1 MATILISKMRHRKS
15 CRYILPITDYNTAT
29 QPSMSPTYS
38 VSEVDSKDICWIQ
51 NNFSFKNTHTYLLE
65 TTDGISVIMYLI
77 AAASNT
83 EEIPGSNVDLYP
95 KIIKYFLSIK
105 NITFPKYNS
114 FMKLQN
120 RDGFEGWKHMIQII
134 IVLNCACWLDNSK
147 YMYN

>member
-1 MATILISKMRHRKS
+1 
-15 CRYILPITDYNTAT
+15 
-29 QPSMSPTYS
+29 
-38 VSEVDSKDICWIQ
+38 
-51 NNFSFKNTHTYLLE
+51 
-65 TTDGISVIMYLI
+65 MYLI

-120 RDGFEGWKHMIQII
+120 RNGFEG
-134 IVLNCACWLDNSK
+134 
-147 YMYN
+147 